1 MAIGQVTEYC
11 TGMDNAHTKTVEEV
25 LGFFGVNESTG
36 LSCEQL
42 RKAREKWGPNEL
54 PAEEGKS
61 LWALVLEQFEDLLV
75 RILLLAACISFTL
88 AWFEEGEGTITAFVE
103 PFVILLIL
111 IANAI
116 VGVWQERNAENAIEA
131 LKEYEP
137 EMGKVYR
144 QDRKS
149 VQRVRARDI
158 VPGDIVEVAVGDK
171 VPADI
176 RLTSIRSTTLRV
188 DQSILTGESVSVLKH
203 TDPVPDPRAVNQDK
217 KNMLFSGTNIAA
229 GRAMGVV
236 VATGVQTE
244 IGKIRDEMAATDPE
258 RTPLQQKLDQFGEQ
272 LSKVITLICVAVWGI
287 NVGHFSDP
295 VHGGS
300 WLRGAVYYFKIAVA
314 LAVAAI
320 PEGLPAVITTCLA
333 LGTRRM
339 ARKNAI
345 VRSLPSVET
354 LGCTS
359 VICSDK
365 TGTLTTNQMSVCR
378 MFVVDSVMGE
388 QCTLNEFTVTGSTY
402 APEGEV
408 YKDGVAVRCSQ
419 YEGLVE
425 MASICALCNDSS
437 LDYNEAK
444 GVYEKVGEATET
456 ALCCL
461 VEKMNVFDTDLHGL
475 TPAERATACCSVIK
489 QLMKKDLTLEFS
501 RDRKSMSVFCSPNKL
516 TRAPRRAFWSAAG
529 GCGWGGGSRV
539 PLSPPLREQLLGTVR
554 EWGTGRD
561 TLRCLAMATRDTPP
575 DPRSL
580 SLDNSAC
587 FSEYESDL
595 TFVGCVGMLD
605 PPRKEVLGAVRMCRQ
620 AGIRVIMITGD
631 NKGTALSICRRRQ
644 ACRSARC
651 FARVEPAH
659 KSRIVEYLQSLSD
672 ITAMTGDGVNDA
684 PALKKAEIGIA
695 MGSGTAVAKSASE
708 MILADDNFSTIVAA
722 VEEGRAIYNNMKQ
735 FIRYLISSN
744 IGEVVCIFLTAA
756 LGMPEALI
764 PVQLLWVNLV
774 TDGFPATAL
783 GFNPPDLDIMSRPPR
798 SPKEPLISGWLF
810 CRYLII
816 GCYVG
821 AATVGAAAWWFMAA
835 HDGPKLT
842 FYQLSHYLQCRE
854 GHSEFAGVQC
864 SVFES
869 PYPMTMALSV
879 LVTIE
884 MCNAL
889 NSLSENQ
896 SLLKMPPWSNPWL
909 VGAICLS
916 MALHFLILYV
926 DPLPVIFQIRPLSWP
941 QWVTVLKMSLPVI
954 LMDEAL
960 KFLARNYIEPGYD
973 LEREEEAARRR
984 RGQGLGP
991 DGGGAGLA
999 GLLVTPI
1006 RQAFRGVSWS
1016 FVLISAPLLVWIYS
1030 LDSDIT
1036 NIFWT

>member
-1 MAIGQVTEYC
+1 
-11 TGMDNAHTKTVEEV
+11 MDNAHTKTVEEV
-25 LGFFGVNESTG
+25 LGYFGVNETTG
-36 LSCEQL
+36 LSSEQL
-42 RKAREKWGPNEL
+42 RKSRERWGPN
-54 PAEEGKS
+54 GKS
-61 LWALVLEQFEDLLV
+61 LWELVLEQFEDLLV

-131 LKEYEP
+131 LKQYEP

-149 VQRVRARDI
+149 VQRVRAREI

-188 DQSILTGESVSVLKH
+188 DQSILTGESVSILKH

-229 GRAMGVV
+229 GRAIGVV
-236 VATGVQTE
+236 VATGVHTE

-272 LSKVITLICVAVWGI
+272 LSKVITVICVAVWAI
-287 NVGHFSDP
+287 NIGHFSDP

-378 MFVVDSVMGE
+378 MFIVDIIAGE
-388 QCTLNEFTVTGSTY
+388 RCLLNEFSVTGSTY
-402 APEGEV
+402 APEGE
-408 YKDGVAVRCSQ
+408 DGVPIRCSQ

-437 LDYNEAK
+437 LDYSESK

-461 VEKMNVFDTDLHGL
+461 VEKMNVFDTDLRGL
-475 TPAERATACCSVIK
+475 SPAERATACCSVIK
-489 QLMKKDLTLEFS
+489 QLMRKELTLEFS
-501 RDRKSMSVFCSPNKL
+501 RDRKSMSAFCTPNKL
-516 TRAPRRAFWSAAG
+516 TRSASGAKMFVKGAPESVLERCRWIRV
-529 GCGWGGGSRV
+529 GGGTRV
-539 PLSPPLREQLLGTVR
+539 PLTSDLREQLLSTVR
-554 EWGTGRD
+554 EWSSGRD
-561 TLRCLAMATRDTPP
+561 TLRCLAMATRDSPP
-575 DPRSL
+575 DPRTL
-580 SLDNSAC
+580 NLENCAT
-587 FSEYESDL
+587 FIEYESDL

-605 PPRKEVLGAVRMCRQ
+605 PPRKEVLSAVRMCRQ

-631 NKGTALSICRRRQ
+631 NKGTALSICRRVGIITEQEEEEAEGGPFGSGLTGREFDELPPHLQRQ
-644 ACRSARC
+644 ACRTTRC
-651 FARVEPAH
+651 FARVEPTH

-798 SPKEPLISGWLF
+798 SPREPLISGWLF

-842 FYQLSHYLQCRE
+842 FYQLVIKTKTKSFTAVSKSTVL
-854 GHSEFAGVQC
+854 SL
-864 SVFES
+864 VF
-869 PYPMTMALSV
+869 
-879 LVTIE
+879 
-884 MCNAL
+884 
-889 NSLSENQ
+889 LSENQ

-960 KFLARNYIEPGYD
+960 KFLARNYIEPGSD
-973 LEREEEAARRR
+973 LLLEEDGNAT
-984 RGQGLGP
+984 RGVIGKLQ
-991 DGGGAGLA
+991 
-999 GLLVTPI
+999 
-1006 RQAFRGVSWS
+1006 QAFKGVSWS
-1016 FVLISAPLLVWIYS
+1016 FVLISGPLLVWIFS

-1036 NIFWT
+1036 NIFWD

>member
-1 MAIGQVTEYC
+1 
-11 TGMDNAHTKTVEEV
+11 MDNAHTKTVEEV
-25 LGFFGVNESTG
+25 LGYFCVNESTG
-36 LSCEQL
+36 LSSEQL
-42 RKAREKWGPNEL
+42 RKARERWGSN
-54 PAEEGKS
+54 
-61 LWALVLEQFEDLLV
+61 
-75 RILLLAACISFTL
+75 
-88 AWFEEGEGTITAFVE
+88 
-103 PFVILLIL
+103 
-111 IANAI
+111 
-116 VGVWQERNAENAIEA
+116 
-131 LKEYEP
+131 
-137 EMGKVYR
+137 
-144 QDRKS
+144 
-149 VQRVRARDI
+149 
-158 VPGDIVEVAVGDK
+158 VGDK

-176 RLTSIRSTTLRV
+176 RLSSIRSTTLRV
-188 DQSILTGESVSVLKH
+188 DQSILTGES
-203 TDPVPDPRAVNQDK
+203 
-217 KNMLFSGTNIAA
+217 
-229 GRAMGVV
+229 
-236 VATGVQTE
+236 TE

-378 MFVVDSVMGE
+378 MFVVDSVVGE
-388 QCTLNEFTVTGSTY
+388 QCALSEFTVTGSTY

-461 VEKMNVFDTDLHGL
+461 VEKMN
-475 TPAERATACCSVIK
+475 
-489 QLMKKDLTLEFS
+489 
-501 RDRKSMSVFCSPNKL
+501 SMSVFCSPNKL
-516 TRAPRRAFWSAAG
+516 TRSATGAKMFVKGAPESVLERCRWLRV
-529 GCGWGGGSRV
+529 GGGSRL
-539 PLSPPLREQLLGTVR
+539 PLTTALREQLLGT
-554 EWGTGRD
+554 
-561 TLRCLAMATRDTPP
+561 
-575 DPRSL
+575 
-580 SLDNSAC
+580 
-587 FSEYESDL
+587 SDL

-605 PPRKEVLGAVRMCRQ
+605 PPRKEVLG
-620 AGIRVIMITGD
+620 D
-631 NKGTALSICRRRQ
+631 NKGTALSICRR
-644 ACRSARC
+644 
-651 FARVEPAH
+651 VG
-659 KSRIVEYLQSLSD
+659 I
-672 ITAMTGDGVNDA
+672 ITEQEEEEGQGGPFGGGLTGQ
-684 PALKKAEIGIA
+684 
-695 MGSGTAVAKSASE
+695 

-835 HDGPKLT
+835 HDGPKLS
-842 FYQLSHYLQCRE
+842 FYQLSHYLQCSE

-926 DPLPVIFQIRPLSWP
+926 DPLPMIFQIRPLSWP

-973 LEREEEAARRR
+973 LELEEERARRR
-984 RGQGLGP
+984 RGEG
-991 DGGGAGLA
+991 DA
-999 GLLVTPI
+999 GLLTPV
-1006 RQAFRGVSWS
+1006 RQALKGVSWS